1 MPFKPVE
8 HPKCPKCGKS
18 VYAAEERVAGGLKW
32 HKTCFKC
39 GLCNKALDSTN
50 CAEHERELYCKVCH
64 GRKFGPKG
72 YGFGGGAGCLSMDQG
87 EHLQAKNEG
96 EFSRGSNAILEPRAI
111 AKAPEGE
118 GCPRC
123 GGYVYAAEQMLARG
137 RRCGSSYHRDRH
149 RDYQGPARQGLSSLR
164 WRRLRRR
171 AGARQGP
178 RVAPEVL
185 QVPRL
190 HQNPGLDHRL

>member
-8 HPKCPKCGKS
+8 HPKCPKCDKS

-39 GLCNKALDSTN
+39 GLCKKALDSTN
-50 CAEHERELYCKVCH
+50 CTEHERELYCKVCY

-72 YGFGGGAGCLSMDQG
+72 YGFGGGAGTLSMDQG
-87 EHLQAKNEG
+87 EHLQAKDEG

-137 RRCGSSYHRDRH
+137 RAYHKLCFKCKMCRRTLDSTLHCDGPDREIYC
-149 RDYQGPARQGLSSLR
+149 RAM
-164 WRRLRRR
+164 RL
-171 AGARQGP
+171 
-178 RVAPEVL
+178 L
-185 QVPRL
+185 VP
-190 HQNPGLDHRL
+190 P